1 MKTDDLIDALA
12 AGLQPARPARLN
24 PLLLACAAAASV
36 AAVAILLGIR
46 PALAEIFSS
55 PTTWMKGLYTAG
67 LAGAALWLS
76 ARAGRPGA
84 DTRVPLAALAVIVSL
99 AMLWGAVELLAAPGD
114 ERLADWLGRTWT
126 ICGRNILLV
135 SAAAAVPTF
144 LSARRLAPTR
154 PAFSG
159 FALGVATGGIAATAY
174 GLLHCPEST
183 AAFVATWYTLGVA
196 GAGLIGAV
204 AGRFALRW

>member
-46 PALAEIFSS
+46 PALVEIFSS

-84 DTRVPLAALAVIVSL
+84 DTRAPLAALAAIVGL
-99 AMLWGAVELLAAPGD
+99 AVLWGTVELLAAPGD